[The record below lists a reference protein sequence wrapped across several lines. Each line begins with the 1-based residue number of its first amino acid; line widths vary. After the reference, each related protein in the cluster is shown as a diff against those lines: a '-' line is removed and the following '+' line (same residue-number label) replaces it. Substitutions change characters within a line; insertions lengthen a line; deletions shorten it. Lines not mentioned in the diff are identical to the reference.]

1 MSMTLRFSAWNTQH
15 DPSDY
20 HFTVEPE
27 DLEMGRQIGVLTPRD
42 IIPSDRVRDWIK
54 TDGSNEM
61 DDALFEQ
68 EIDISW
74 AQRVSGKKP
83 PTTPQE
89 LCDQEIAELEFL
101 LLQAEREGDDIEEM
115 LDTLSLHWEEDMDR
129 IVLDV
134 SAPFGYTAGWN
145 EVLCSKT
152 TQIVRVVGEFQNYFI
167 GSIAGAPPS
176 VYIPKDILPKDRWY
190 GEKHLHSFYL
200 LDLDFTPGL
209 RNQWRATFCHPPLIT
224 TTMWQTTEFFHPDD
238 WQHGGEQ
245 IVKTTFVIPM
255 PPSYI
260 GAIIGKN
267 GKNIEA
273 LIKRV
278 SARTDPSDWVVR
290 APDPEFTLTPGE
302 DGETIVVDVC
312 RSSLSTWTLN
322 HVGAA
327 LDCMHC

>member
-1 MSMTLRFSAWNTQH
+1 MTLRFSAWNTQH
-15 DPSDY
+15 DPSEY

-27 DLEMGRQIGVLTPRD
+27 DLEMGRQIGVLTPRE
-42 IIPSDRVRDWIK
+42 IIPSDRVADWIQ

-61 DDALFEQ
+61 DDALYEQ
-68 EIDISW
+68 MAEISW
-74 AQRVSGKKP
+74 ASRVSGKKP
-83 PTTPQE
+83 KTPQE
-89 LCDQEIAELEFL
+89 LRDQEIAELEFL

-129 IVLDV
+129 IVLDT
-134 SAPFGYTAGWN
+134 SAPFGYSGGWS
-145 EVLCSKT
+145 EILCSKC
-152 TQIVRVVGEFQNYFI
+152 TQIVRVVGEFQKYFI

-200 LDLDFTPGL
+200 LDLDFTPDL
-209 RNQWRATFCHPPLIT
+209 RNQWRATFCHPPLPT
-224 TTMWQTTEFFHPDD
+224 ATMWQTTEFFYPDGVYAND
-238 WQHGGEQ
+238 QV
-245 IVKTTFVIPM
+245 VKNTFVIPM

-278 SARTDPSDWVVR
+278 GARTNPDDWVVR

-322 HVGAA
+322 HVITA

>member
-1 MSMTLRFSAWNTQH
+1 MTLEFSAWNTQH

-27 DLEMGRQIGVLTPRD
+27 DIELGRQIGVLTPRE
-42 IIPSDRVRDWIK
+42 IIPSDRVSQ
-54 TDGSNEM
+54 TDERNDEVGN
-61 DDALFEQ
+61 
-68 EIDISW
+68 ISW
-74 AQRVSGKKP
+74 AQRVSGKNSK
-83 PTTPQE
+83 TPQE
-89 LCDQEIAELEFL
+89 VRDSEIAELEFL
-101 LLQAEREGDDIEEM
+101 LLQSEREGDDIEEM

-134 SAPFGYTAGWN
+134 SAPFGYSAGWN
-145 EVLCSKT
+145 EVPCSKT
-152 TQIVRVVGEFQNYFI
+152 TQIVRVVGEFPKYFI
-167 GSIAGAPPS
+167 GSIGGAPPS

-190 GEKHLHSFYL
+190 GEKHLHCFYL

-209 RNQWRATFCHPPLIT
+209 RNQWRASFCHSPLPT
-224 TTMWQTTEFFHPDD
+224 TPMWQTTEFFHPDESD
-238 WQHGGEQ
+238 LDDEH
-245 IVKTTFVIPM
+245 IIKNTFVVPM

-278 SARTDPSDWVVR
+278 TARTTPRDLIVC

-302 DGETIVVDVC
+302 DGKTIVVDVC
-312 RSSLSTWTLN
+312 RSSLCTWTLN

>member
-1 MSMTLRFSAWNTQH
+1 MTLRFSAWNTQH

-42 IIPSDRVRDWIK
+42 IIPSDRVRDWIE
-54 TDGSNEM
+54 TDGTNSM
-61 DDALFEQ
+61 DDALYEQ
-68 EIDISW
+68 MAEISW
-74 AQRVSGKKP
+74 AERVSGKKR

-101 LLQAEREGDDIEEM
+101 LLQAEREGDDIDEM

-134 SAPFGYTAGWN
+134 SAPFRIHSRLEREKYR
-145 EVLCSKT
+145 SKT

-190 GEKHLHSFYL
+190 GEKHLHCFYL

-209 RNQWRATFCHPPLIT
+209 RNQWRATFLSSSSDHDDYVADNG
-224 TTMWQTTEFFHPDD
+224 FFHPDD

-290 APDPEFTLTPGE
+290 TRPRVHSYT
-302 DGETIVVDVC
+302 
-312 RSSLSTWTLN
+312 R
-322 HVGAA
+322 
-327 LDCMHC
+327 

>member
-20 HFTVEPE
+20 HFKVEPE
-27 DLEMGRQIGVLTPRD
+27 DLEVGRQIGVLTPRD
-42 IIPSDRVRDWIK
+42 IIPSDRVRDWIQS
-54 TDGSNEM
+54 DGSNEM
-61 DDALFEQ
+61 DDALYEQ
-68 EIDISW
+68 MAEISW
-74 AQRVSGKKP
+74 AHRVSGKKP
-83 PTTPQE
+83 STTPQE

-101 LLQAEREGDDIEEM
+101 LLQAEREGDDIDEM

-134 SAPFGYTAGWN
+134 SAPFGYSAGWN

-152 TQIVRVVGEFQNYFI
+152 TQIVRVVGEFHNYFI

-176 VYIPKDILPKDRWY
+176 VYIPKEILPKDRWY
-190 GEKHLHSFYL
+190 GEKHLHCFYL

-209 RNQWRATFCHPPLIT
+209 RNQWRATFCHPPLPT
-224 TTMWQTTEFFHPDD
+224 ATMWQTTEFFHPDGIYAND
-238 WQHGGEQ
+238 K

-278 SARTDPSDWVVR
+278 GARTTCPSWH

-322 HVGAA
+322 HVCWA

>member
-1 MSMTLRFSAWNTQH
+1 
-15 DPSDY
+15 
-20 HFTVEPE
+20 
-27 DLEMGRQIGVLTPRD
+27 MGRQIGVLTPRE
-42 IIPSDRVRDWIK
+42 IIPSDRVRDWIQ

-61 DDALFEQ
+61 DDALYEQ
-68 EIDISW
+68 EADISW
-74 AQRVSGKKP
+74 AQRVSGKNPK
-83 PTTPQE
+83 TPQE
-89 LCDQEIAELEFL
+89 LRDQEIAELEFL
-101 LLQAEREGDDIEEM
+101 LLQAEREGDDIDEM

-134 SAPFGYTAGWN
+134 SAPFGYSAGWN
-145 EVLCSKT
+145 EVPCSKT
-152 TQIVRVVGEFQNYFI
+152 TQIVRVVGEFPKYFI
-167 GSIAGAPPS
+167 GSIGGAPPS

-190 GEKHLHSFYL
+190 GEKHLHCFYL

-209 RNQWRATFCHPPLIT
+209 RNQWRASFCHPPLTT
-224 TTMWQTTEFFHPDD
+224 TTMWQTTEFFYPDD
-238 WQHGGEQ
+238 FQHGGEQ
-245 IVKTTFVIPM
+245 IVKTTFVVPM

-273 LIKRV
+273 LIQRV
-278 SARTDPSDWVVR
+278 SARTNPSDWVVR